1 MKTNL
6 TRQFSVFIALIAFL
20 ALMSGNAFAA
30 CTILYT
36 DAAPHNCVDN
46 KAVVL
51 SPYWQSDS
59 GSYTFIAVSHTSL
72 SGMAS
77 QIGVT
82 INAVPSKINDLSVAN
97 QVEQFGHAATFT
109 VTSGTTKRV
118 FIVRSNHPTI
128 NPTSITDAA
137 FITGTSNFTHGS
149 VRIDQVSTNPEIRTK
164 TDVKCSGESIDDGG
178 ITRCSGNIVVTGT
191 NTGYQN
197 PGDGYTDA
205 TMMSYW
211 GSVVVEKNTTGFAME
226 FIGDMN
232 DSQGGLI
239 INGLGT
245 DNGSSAFGAVISGP
259 AAP

>member
-1 MKTNL
+1 MKTKL

-20 ALMSGNAFAA
+20 ALMSGNAFAQ
-30 CTILYT
+30 
-36 DAAPHNCVDN
+36 NCVLLHESSPSGAVYNCVKNED
-46 KAVVL
+46 VVL

-82 INAVPSKINDLSVAN
+82 VNAVPSKISDLSVAN

-137 FITGTSNFTHGS
+137 FITGTSNFAHGS
-149 VRIDQVSTNPEIRTK
+149 VRIDQVSTHPEISTSP
-164 TDVKCSGESIDDGG
+164 TALCSNETTANG
-178 ITRCSGNIVVTGT
+178 ISRCTGNIVG
-191 NTGYQN
+191 GYAGQ
-197 PGDGYTDA
+197 GYTDA

-226 FIGDMN
+226 FLGDMN
-232 DSQGGLI
+232 DTQGGYVTTMGAT
-239 INGLGT
+239 NG
-245 DNGSSAFGAVISGP
+245 NGPISGV